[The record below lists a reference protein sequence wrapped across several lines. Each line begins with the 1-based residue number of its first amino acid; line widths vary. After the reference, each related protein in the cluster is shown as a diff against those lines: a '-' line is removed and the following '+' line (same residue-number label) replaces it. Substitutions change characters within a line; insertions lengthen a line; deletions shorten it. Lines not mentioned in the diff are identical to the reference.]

1 VTARY
6 RLYRATDKETGDKV
20 VVKFVE
26 GYRGDIHK
34 VSNAYTLPRG

>member
-1 VTARY
+1 VTAKY
-6 RLYRATDKETGDKV
+6 RLYQALDKETGSKV

-34 VSNAYTLPRG
+34 VQSTDTA